1 MMGDYLALIPCSIMI
16 AVVQY
21 AFVAMATI
29 KLQFADLKR
38 RHKQGKVD
46 HIDIYEM
53 MLAVIALLCC
63 LFLVRFVTPLAVEI
77 VIGVAGA
84 GILGYL
90 GYLYRKKLMVTKQ

>member
-1 MMGDYLALIPCSIMI
+1 
-16 AVVQY
+16 
-21 AFVAMATI
+21 
-29 KLQFADLKR
+29 
-38 RHKQGKVD
+38 
-46 HIDIYEM
+46 